1 MHVQGLSRKGSETP
15 LLHVRQAVIGV
26 GICHRVLFQSIVL
39 GNDVKLCMGIHHRA
53 QEEGYNWNCFHTQ
66 SLFKFTG
73 GIRERALSYLPEIEN
88 RYRDSP
94 IPTARITPSQNRK
107 VFGPSRFIQKLPPVL
122 PGREYVHFQP
132 QMTPTSH
139 IRSRPATTR

>member
-94 IPTARITPSQNRK
+94 IPTQESLPARTGKFSDRR
-107 VFGPSRFIQKLPPVL
+107 RFHPEVTLLYYPD
-122 PGREYVHFQP
+122 GE
-132 QMTPTSH
+132 
-139 IRSRPATTR
+139 

>member
-53 QEEGYNWNCFHTQ
+53 QEEGYNWNCFILNHFL
-66 SLFKFTG
+66 SLQVASGKEHSA
-73 GIRERALSYLPEIEN
+73 IC
-88 RYRDSP
+88 
-94 IPTARITPSQNRK
+94 RK
-107 VFGPSRFIQKLPPVL
+107 
-122 PGREYVHFQP
+122 
-132 QMTPTSH
+132 
-139 IRSRPATTR
+139 